1 MNSVTNYPVVKT
13 VISDGINLNLQM
25 IKPLAPCRI
34 EHHLRQCLV
43 TKQLAYQ
50 ITAYLS
56 AKEIGPDFVA
66 AQSTSPRL
74 ADEFGAGQRVP
85 VQVIEDLLDHMVYGS
100 ICTIFKGKMPF
111 SEIELFKVSNNIVDL
126 VCLS

>member
-1 MNSVTNYPVVKT
+1 MNSVTNSPVVKT
-13 VISDGINLNLQM
+13 VISDGINLDLQM

-111 SEIELFKVSNNIVDL
+111 SEIELFKVSDNIVDL
-126 VCLS
+126 MCLS

>member
-1 MNSVTNYPVVKT
+1 MNSVTNSPVVKT
-13 VISDGINLNLQM
+13 VISDDINLDLQM

>member
-1 MNSVTNYPVVKT
+1 MNSVTNSPVVKT
-13 VISDGINLNLQM
+13 VISDDINLDLQM

-100 ICTIFKGKMPF
+100 FCTIFVCKMPF
-111 SEIELFKVSNNIVDL
+111 NEIELFKVSDNIVDL
-126 VCLS
+126 MCLS